1 MIYILHDV
9 QTFKRYSRAIT
20 GAIMPES
27 DIIQMYKRKLSRW
40 TVIVLLMV
48 TALFF
53 SIVITV
59 CIGMTHIPFTEVF
72 DILLGGEGTGNNRT
86 IIMQIRLPRVLMA
99 GLVGSALA
107 LAGAAMQGLFKNPMA
122 SPYILGL
129 SSGGAFGASLA
140 IVLGVSFATGLFAIP
155 AMAFVFC
162 FLTLFLVYSIS
173 KVRGR
178 TPVETLLLSGIA
190 VGAFFS
196 ALVSLMKYLSGDE
209 LRSIVFWMMGGLWR
223 ADWTQVLVIIPFIL
237 VGSLMIFVLSRDLN
251 IMMIGED
258 HAVNLGVNTQNVT
271 KMVLVGSS
279 LMTAAAVSVSGIIG
293 FVGLIVP
300 HILRIFVG
308 PDHRIMLPTTL
319 IVGAIFMIYMDTLA
333 RTLMAPEEL
342 PVGIIT
348 ALLGAPFFLYLLRRR
363 RRLTGW

>member
-1 MIYILHDV
+1 LLRRRIKI
-9 QTFKRYSRAIT
+9 
-20 GAIMPES
+20 G
-27 DIIQMYKRKLSRW
+27 LSL
-40 TVIVLLMV
+40 VVAAGVLAVLLGV
-48 TALFF
+48 TPQAMWAQLVVEWRNRALTQTTPYLFV
-53 SIVITV
+53 SLASLLLLVNV
-59 CIGMTHIPFTEVF
+59 VGEAMGQIG
-72 DILLGGEGTGNNRT
+72 LSA
-86 IIMQIRLPRVLMA
+86 RLVP
-99 GLVGSALA
+99 
-107 LAGAAMQGLFKNPMA
+107 AMQGLFKNPMA

-333 RTLMAPEEL
+333 RTVMAPEEL

-348 ALLGAPFFLYLLRRR
+348 ALLGAPFFIYLLRRR

>member
-1 MIYILHDV
+1 
-9 QTFKRYSRAIT
+9 
-20 GAIMPES
+20 MPEP
-27 DIIQMYKRKLSRW
+27 DIAQLYTRKLSRW
-40 TVIVLLMV
+40 TLILLFLVLL
-48 TALFF
+48 LLI
-53 SIVITV
+53 SIFITV
-59 CIGMTHIPFTEVF
+59 CIGMVNIPFAEVLN
-72 DILLGGEGTGNNRT
+72 ILLGGQGTANNRT
-86 IIMQIRLPRVLMA
+86 IIIDIRLPRVLMA
-99 GLVGSALA
+99 GLVGAALA

-140 IVLGVSFATGLFAIP
+140 IVIGVSFASGAFAVP

-162 FLTLFLVYSIS
+162 FLTLFLVYNIS

-178 TPVETLLLSGIA
+178 TTVETLLLSGIA

-196 ALVSLMKYLSGDE
+196 ALVSFMKYLSGDQ
-209 LRSIVFWMMGGLWR
+209 LQTIVFWMMGGLWA
-223 ADWTQVLVIIPFIL
+223 ADWTKVVVIIPFIL
-237 VGSLMIFVLSRDLN
+237 AGAVMIFILSRDLN
-251 IMMIGED
+251 AMMIGED
-258 HAVNLGVNTQNVT
+258 HAVNLGVNTQMVT
-271 KMVLVGSS
+271 KVVLVAAS

-300 HILRIFVG
+300 HIMRIFVG
-308 PDHRIMLPTTL
+308 PDHRILLPTTL
-319 IVGAIFMIYMDTLA
+319 MVGAIFMIYMDTIA
-333 RTLMAPEEL
+333 RTIMAPEEL

>member
-1 MIYILHDV
+1 
-9 QTFKRYSRAIT
+9 
-20 GAIMPES
+20 MPEPN
-27 DIIQMYKRKLSRW
+27 ITTLYTRKLSRW
-40 TVIVLLMV
+40 TLIILVLALVLFISIV
-48 TALFF
+48 TA
-53 SIVITV
+53 V
-59 CIGMTHIPFTEVF
+59 CIGMVNIPFMEVM
-72 DILLGGEGTGNNRT
+72 DILLGGQGTANNRT

-99 GLVGSALA
+99 GLVGAALA
-107 LAGAAMQGLFKNPMA
+107 LAGAGMQGLFKNPMA

-140 IVLGVSFATGLFAIP
+140 IVLGVSFATGLFAVP

-162 FLTLFLVYSIS
+162 FLTLFLVYNIS
-173 KVRGR
+173 KVKGR

-196 ALVSLMKYLSGDE
+196 ALVSFMKYLSGDQ
-209 LRSIVFWMMGGLWR
+209 LQSIVFWMMGGLWR
-223 ADWTQVLVIIPFIL
+223 ADWTQVLVILPFIIA
-237 VGSLMIFVLSRDLN
+237 GSLMIFVLSRDLN
-251 IMMIGED
+251 SMMIGED
-258 HAVNLGVNTQNVT
+258 HAVNLGVNTQMIT
-271 KMVLVGSS
+271 KVVLVGAS

-308 PDHRIMLPTTL
+308 PDHRILLPTTL
-319 IVGAIFMIYMDTLA
+319 MVGAIFMILMDTLA
-333 RTLMAPEEL
+333 RTIMAPEEL

>member
-1 MIYILHDV
+1 M
-9 QTFKRYSRAIT
+9 
-20 GAIMPES
+20 
-27 DIIQMYKRKLSRW
+27 RKLSRW
-40 TVIVLLMV
+40 TLILLFLVLL
-48 TALFF
+48 LLI
-53 SIVITV
+53 SILITV
-59 CIGMTHIPFTEVF
+59 CIGMVNIPFTEVLN
-72 DILLGGEGTGNNRT
+72 ILLGGQGTANNRT
-86 IIMQIRLPRVLMA
+86 IIIDIRLPRVLMA
-99 GLVGSALA
+99 GLVGAALA

-140 IVLGVSFATGLFAIP
+140 IVIGVSFASGAFAVP

-162 FLTLFLVYSIS
+162 FLTLFLVYNIS

-178 TPVETLLLSGIA
+178 TTVETLLLSGIA

-196 ALVSLMKYLSGDE
+196 ALVSFMKYLSGDQ
-209 LRSIVFWMMGGLWR
+209 LQTIVFWMMGGLWA
-223 ADWTQVLVIIPFIL
+223 ADWTKVVVIIPFIL
-237 VGSLMIFVLSRDLN
+237 AGAMMIFILSRDLN
-251 IMMIGED
+251 AMMIGED
-258 HAVNLGVNTQNVT
+258 HAVNLGVNTQMVT
-271 KMVLVGSS
+271 KVVLVAAS

-300 HILRIFVG
+300 HIMRIFVG
-308 PDHRIMLPTTL
+308 PDHRILLPTTL
-319 IVGAIFMIYMDTLA
+319 MVGAIFMIYMDTIA
-333 RTLMAPEEL
+333 RTIMAPEEL